1 MEIRQK
7 KEEVKAKHTTH
18 NGVPAVMFN
27 ASDYYGIMAEE
38 CRLTICGSR
47 ESLKLRENRCGCK
60 NRRRTSSRRRICLSL
75 RVLERKRAIEQQKLE
90 EQNRE
95 KDNAKHTNGERQN
108 EQGRTPEMDNID
120 NDDENNLEKHE
131 GKKDASNKV
140 EREKKDNLTT
150 ISERI
155 NKDKKK
161 EKKRKLPK
169 KKSKVSFK
177 PNIVQQI
184 GKRTKKNQLKAASK
198 VKALEEAIKTPINSN
213 DNRENDLNRNNNE
226 EVGQIPE
233 LDEIKEAVF
242 NMSATSAVRPHG
254 YLDTVSRSSAEA
266 EFRSMATCSAE
277 VTWLL
282 GLFQEQGVQ
291 IKQPVDVMCDNKE
304 AIQIEANPIFHE
316 RTKHID
322 INCHFVRE
330 IINQNMIKTNHVNT
344 GEQLK
349 QLTDILTKALG
360 RNQHEYLLNQLGMK
374 NLFKIST

>member
-27 ASDYYGIMAEE
+27 ASDYYGDPQV
-38 CRLTICGSR
+38 LQ
-47 ESLKLRENRCGCK
+47 KLGHAIANC
-60 NRRRTSSRRRICLSL
+60 

-95 KDNAKHTNGERQN
+95 KDNAEHTNGERQN
-108 EQGRTPEMDNID
+108 EQGRTPKTDNID

-131 GKKDASNKV
+131 RKKDASNKV

-161 EKKRKLPK
+161 EKKKKLPK

-213 DNRENDLNRNNNE
+213 DNREDDLNRNNNE
-226 EVGQIPE
+226 EVGQTLLEPFLGLNKVDKYMKYFGYQHSLTNLNGQIWLFWNRNYNTSTIDNTE
-233 LDEIKEAVF
+233 QQITIKMH
-242 NMSATSAVRPHG
+242 NPNIGKDIYIT
-254 YLDTVSRSSAEA
+254 TVSAKCTSVESKILWDDLER
-266 EFRSMATCSAE
+266 
-277 VTWLL
+277 VHQLI
-282 GLFQEQGVQ
+282 QGPWCVSGDFN
-291 IKQPVDVMCDNKE
+291 V
-304 AIQIEANPIFHE
+304 
-316 RTKHID
+316 
-322 INCHFVRE
+322 
-330 IINQNMIKTNHVNT
+330 
-344 GEQLK
+344 
-349 QLTDILTKALG
+349 ILDP
-360 RNQHEYLLNQLGMK
+360 EE
-374 NLFKIST
+374 KIGGIPH